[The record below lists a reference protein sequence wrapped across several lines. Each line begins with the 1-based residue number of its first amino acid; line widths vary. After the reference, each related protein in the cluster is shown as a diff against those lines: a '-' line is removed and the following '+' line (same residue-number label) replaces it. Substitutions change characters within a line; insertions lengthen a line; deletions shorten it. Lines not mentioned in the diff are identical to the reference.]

1 MLKKIVGPMLLIIAL
16 LLIVLP
22 LYLYI
27 VRFSEYGLSYDS
39 TDFGVFGDYV
49 GGVVGTI
56 VAIYGAVYIYKTYRQ
71 QEILSTIQQ
80 FENNFF
86 QLLNQQR
93 DIIKTLNGKIGKRS
107 YSGYGF
113 IKAIHEELK
122 VPMDDPEIM
131 TLSGNNLRYKIN
143 DFYTDLFNEHTS
155 QLGHYLRHLYH
166 ILKYIDISYIEEK
179 KKKEYADI
187 LQAQMTTDELYLLA
201 LNGVSEF
208 GWKKAKP
215 LIDKYSL
222 LENLAIEKDD
232 TISYVI
238 ENFYPMTV
246 VKHGTPKK
254 ENIIFVGG
262 VHGVGKTYFVEN
274 LPEDIKRKIKTLS
287 CSEIM
292 GWNKKSKEV
301 IDTNENQRRL
311 IFNLRDEIEEDKKYF
326 LVGHFCLVNKE
337 SREIEQIPLDTF
349 RAINPHSLIL
359 ITETPEIILKR
370 IEKRGNVDKW
380 DLDFIKK
387 FVNAEMAYAKKVKNE
402 LGVKLYTY
410 ESLASK
416 KDDYQ
421 KVKNDL
427 INFLEMN

>member
-1 MLKKIVGPMLLIIAL
+1 MKNLDSILLIIAL
-16 LLIVLP
+16 LLIALP

-27 VRFSEYGLSYDS
+27 NRFSEFGLSYDS

-49 GGVVGTI
+49 GGVIGTI
-56 VAIYGAVYIYKTYRQ
+56 VAIYGAVFIYKTYRQ
-71 QEILSTIQQ
+71 QENLSTIQQ

-326 LVGHFCLVNKE
+326 LVGHFCLVNKHK
-337 SREIEQIPLDTF
+337 RIERIPLDTF
-349 RAINPHSLIL
+349 RAINPKSLIL
-359 ITETPEIILKR
+359 INDSSDEIVKR
-370 IEKRGNVDKW
+370 LEKRGDVDNWNKN
-380 DLDFIKK
+380 FIDKLIEEEK
-387 FVNAEMAYAKKVKNE
+387 LYANKISKE
-402 LGVKLYTY
+402 LGIPLICYKSTDIDYTIV
-410 ESLASK
+410 
-416 KDDYQ
+416 KDDL
-421 KVKNDL
+421 ND
-427 INFLEMN
+427 FFD

>member
-1 MLKKIVGPMLLIIAL
+1 MKNLDSILLIIAL
-16 LLIVLP
+16 LLIALP

-27 VRFSEYGLSYDS
+27 NRFSEFGLSYDS

-49 GGVVGTI
+49 GGVIGTI
-56 VAIYGAVYIYKTYRQ
+56 VAIYGAVFIYKTYRQ
-71 QEILSTIQQ
+71 QENLSTIQQ

-292 GWNKKSKEV
+292 GWNKKSKDV

-326 LVGHFCLVNKE
+326 LVGHFCLVNKHK
-337 SREIEQIPLDTF
+337 RIERIPLDTF
-349 RAINPHSLIL
+349 RAINPKSLIL
-359 ITETPEIILKR
+359 INDSSDEIVKR
-370 IEKRGNVDKW
+370 LEKRGDVDNWNKN
-380 DLDFIKK
+380 FIDKLIEEE
-387 FVNAEMAYAKKVKNE
+387 NLYANKISKE
-402 LGVKLYTY
+402 LGIPLICYKSTDIDYTIV
-410 ESLASK
+410 
-416 KDDYQ
+416 KDDL
-421 KVKNDL
+421 ND
-427 INFLEMN
+427 FFD

>member
-326 LVGHFCLVNKE
+326 LVGHFCLVNKHK
-337 SREIEQIPLDTF
+337 RIERIPLDTF
-349 RAINPHSLIL
+349 RAINPKSLIL
-359 ITETPEIILKR
+359 INDSSDEIVKR
-370 IEKRGNVDKW
+370 LEKRGDVDNWNKN
-380 DLDFIKK
+380 FIDKLIEEEK
-387 FVNAEMAYAKKVKNE
+387 LYANKISKE
-402 LGVKLYTY
+402 LGIPLICYKSTDIDYTIV
-410 ESLASK
+410 
-416 KDDYQ
+416 KDDL
-421 KVKNDL
+421 ND
-427 INFLEMN
+427 FF